1 MKRLTELLPQQRGQV
16 ALMMAVALPMIM
28 GLAGI
33 SIDLGYGY
41 AHRREAQNAADAAAL
56 AAAIALGRSY
66 SHQSVGN
73 GGCGDAGTS
82 DRTNSLVTREATVAA
97 LSALPDFPTP
107 PSGTGTPTLPSGT
120 TVEVR
125 YVSGYTDSGTTVPSN
140 SNIAWTGTNPTPV
153 GVRALVGYSY
163 PTFF

>member
-1 MKRLTELLPQQRGQV
+1 MKRLIELLPRQRGQV

-66 SHQSVGN
+66 EYPFAGN
-73 GGCGDAGTS
+73 GGCGDSGTA
-82 DRTNSLVTREATVAA
+82 DCTNSLVTREATVAA

-107 PSGTGTPTLPSGT
+107 PSGTSTPSL
-120 TVEVR
+120 
-125 YVSGYTDSGTTVPSN
+125 
-140 SNIAWTGTNPTPV
+140 
-153 GVRALVGYSY
+153 
-163 PTFF
+163 